1 MNERPKCDGTA
12 YCFLPSLFVECTTLS
27 IEEEA
32 DQAVVYLLRAINQRV
47 SRQSGVFIKNND
59 VISEAEVEELVDPL
73 SGTNL
78 VPIEIPQYH
87 KLPILEML
95 DEYDTNSHGIFP
107 NLDGLSRYI
116 NSQTSEI
123 VRKRQLRDSN

>member
-1 MNERPKCDGTA
+1 
-12 YCFLPSLFVECTTLS
+12 
-27 IEEEA
+27 
-32 DQAVVYLLRAINQRV
+32 
-47 SRQSGVFIKNND
+47 
-59 VISEAEVEELVDPL
+59 
-73 SGTNL
+73 
-78 VPIEIPQYH
+78 
-87 KLPILEML
+87 ML